1 MAPRTKSDTGVGRN
15 QRFFSPTVT
24 DELDIMTNPEV
35 PVMPSPGSL
44 QELSSADSDLESV
57 HSVQSMPSLPEI
69 SLRRCKI
76 DSDEPSDMSDSSV
89 SADETQPE
97 IPRRIRGP
105 ADMLGNPLNN
115 PFSGLEA
122 KDHRLN
128 SGRRATHS
136 VPKPGPRPLK
146 YPRHSAVVPSPSTL
160 MAQSSETLPPV
171 KLTLSKQDRE
181 QFLQGVS
188 PRIPALVNQPF
199 GKENLLQC
207 FKSEA
212 RFSHV
217 LIPLRRSGFLCP
229 TEWQALA
236 QASHEAGTF
245 LQLIEE
251 LWEVHFAPLQGFR
264 TDDFMVDTEIDP
276 NRTRMATAALIYFD
290 GDPAA
295 LVHWWGGPHVG
306 AHRSQPEALEYMKGK
321 IPTDIYSELTRIL
334 VNGIPKRC
342 NALAS
347 NENFEAFYQYGNHPS
362 CALAPEKA
370 YKALVKDAKQGFVIP
385 FDKRAN
391 HFVLNCHVTPQG
403 VVDLDHPHKNPR
415 PIFDSTFH
423 PYPWCFD

>member
-1 MAPRTKSDTGVGRN
+1 LSVPLIQSYQSPARIPGEQLPILLDSSALSVAACGMAPRTKSDTGVGRN

-35 PVMPSPGSL
+35 PVMHSPGSL

-217 LIPLRRSGFLCP
+217 C
-229 TEWQALA
+229 E
-236 QASHEAGTF
+236 
-245 LQLIEE
+245 
-251 LWEVHFAPLQGFR
+251 
-264 TDDFMVDTEIDP
+264 M
-276 NRTRMATAALIYFD
+276 
-290 GDPAA
+290 
-295 LVHWWGGPHVG
+295 
-306 AHRSQPEALEYMKGK
+306 
-321 IPTDIYSELTRIL
+321 
-334 VNGIPKRC
+334 
-342 NALAS
+342 
-347 NENFEAFYQYGNHPS
+347 
-362 CALAPEKA
+362 
-370 YKALVKDAKQGFVIP
+370 
-385 FDKRAN
+385 
-391 HFVLNCHVTPQG
+391 
-403 VVDLDHPHKNPR
+403 
-415 PIFDSTFH
+415 
-423 PYPWCFD
+423 